1 MYFLRRLK
9 RLGATEETLKE
20 VYILFIRSL
29 LEFAAPLW
37 AGALTGN
44 KKLTNQLDKIH
55 NYACRIIKPQLSPI
69 EAQTEFLRKL
79 ED

>member
-37 AGALTGN
+37 AGELTGN
-44 KKLTNQLDKIH
+44 KKLTNQLDKIQ
-55 NYACRIIKPQLSPI
+55 N
-69 EAQTEFLRKL
+69 
-79 ED
+79 